1 MSSSRPRD
9 HHDEFLKTE
18 LDSYVAL
25 LFHPLEAKSEC
36 HHHKL
41 MVASDASSWKAP
53 GLCAVNT
60 CFDHDVVEPIV
71 VFSSWAVPCPASTWF
86 VWTRCVHLLQVVV
99 TGEFY
104 EPRASFVGLRVA
116 VLVTYPLPVLAC
128 ILSSLCIPVTPNYN
142 NVFFWGGRLVCEF
155 LRLIIEASLQH
166 HRHHSQLLVHKLGC
180 LQVNGNE
187 SARDRSASHD
197 CILVWLNTNRSLS
210 FGGHLKMATPY
221 LFSPFL
227 KANTAVIRVVE
238 SLPCPQQSS

>member
-1 MSSSRPRD
+1 MFAKDVADCFSHGSVEAVDQGVYFGVLIVKDGEWSKLSSYHCSEVFSFVGVL
-9 HHDEFLKTE
+9 EFLKTE

-128 ILSSLCIPVTPNYN
+128 ILSSLCIPVAPNYN
-142 NVFFWGGRLVCEF
+142 NVFFFFFFF
-155 LRLIIEASLQH
+155 LFASGLRVPAVD
-166 HRHHSQLLVHKLGC
+166 HRS
-180 LQVNGNE
+180 
-187 SARDRSASHD
+187 
-197 CILVWLNTNRSLS
+197 
-210 FGGHLKMATPY
+210 
-221 LFSPFL
+221 
-227 KANTAVIRVVE
+227 
-238 SLPCPQQSS
+238 